1 MSGGGV
7 AADLVELVD
16 LAPLPSRRTAVL
28 RAIWGPTEGK
38 IGSAILLVF
47 AFVVAFGPALA
58 THGLNDVGVAAPN
71 APISSH
77 LWLGTDDLGRDVFSR
92 FLLGSRSVIVIPVLA
107 TILAFLVGGGAGMF
121 AGYRGGRAGEVIGR
135 VTDVLVSLPYLLVV
149 LVVVSVLQPTP
160 PVLVLAVAIVFAP
173 RIARVLRGA
182 THAISVREYV
192 QAAQARGESTPA
204 ILFHELLPNI
214 LPTALVEF
222 AARLTYA
229 IIFVATLNYLGLG
242 LQPPSSNWAVMVADS
257 RETTT
262 TAPLQT
268 LAPALAI
275 GAVSLGISLIAD
287 AITQSVGRTRRDNVL

>member
-1 MSGGGV
+1 VS
-7 AADLVELVD
+7 ADPAELVEVVE
-16 LAPLPSRRTAVL
+16 LAPLPSRRAAAL
-28 RAIWGPTEGK
+28 RAVWGPVEGK
-38 IGSAILLVF
+38 IGVIILLVF

-58 THGLNDVGVAAPN
+58 PHGVNQIGVGPPDAG
-71 APISSH
+71 SSWH
-77 LWLGTDDLGRDVFSR
+77 LWLGTDDLGRDDLSR
-92 FLLGSRSVIVIPVLA
+92 LLIGGRSVIVIPVLA
-107 TILAFLVGGGAGMF
+107 TLLAFLLGGTAGMF
-121 AGYRGGRAGEVIGR
+121 AGYRAGTVGEVIGR
-135 VTDVLVSLPYLLVV
+135 VTDILVSLPYLLVV
-149 LVVVSVLQPTP
+149 LVVVSVLQPSP
-160 PVLVLAVAIVFAP
+160 PVLVFAVGIVFAP

-182 THAISVREYV
+182 TRAISVREYV
-192 QAAQARGESTPA
+192 QAAQARGESTSA

-214 LPTALVEF
+214 LPTVMVEF

-275 GAVSLGISLIAD
+275 GAVSLGVSLIAD
-287 AITQSVGRTRRDNVL
+287 AITQSVSRTRRDNVL

>member
-1 MSGGGV
+1 VSV
-7 AADLVELVD
+7 SPQELVERVD
-16 LAPLPSRRTAVL
+16 IAPLPSRHAAVL
-28 RAIWGPTEGK
+28 RAIWGPVEGK
-38 IGSAILLVF
+38 IGVVILLVF
-47 AFVVAFGPALA
+47 AIIVAFGPALA
-58 THGLNDVGVAAPN
+58 PYGVNQIGVGAPD
-71 APISSH
+71 APASSH

-92 FLLGSRSVIVIPVLA
+92 LLIGGRSVIVIPILA
-107 TILAFLVGGGAGMF
+107 TLFAFLLGGTAGML
-121 AGYRGGRAGEVIGR
+121 AGYGEVIGR
-135 VTDVLVSLPYLLVV
+135 VTDLLVSLPYLLVV

-160 PVLVLAVAIVFAP
+160 PVLVLAVGIVFAP

-214 LPTALVEF
+214 LPTFMVEF

-242 LQPPSSNWAVMVADS
+242 LQPPSSNWAVMVAES
-257 RETTT
+257 RATVTTS
-262 TAPLQT
+262 PLQT

-275 GAVSLGISLIAD
+275 GAVSLGVSLIAD
-287 AITQSVGRTRRDNVL
+287 AITQSVSRTRRDNVL

>member
-1 MSGGGV
+1 MSV
-7 AADLVELVD
+7 SPQELVERVEI
-16 LAPLPSRRTAVL
+16 APLPSRHAAVL
-28 RAIWGPTEGK
+28 RAIWGPVEGK
-38 IGSAILLVF
+38 IGVVLLLVF

-58 THGLNDVGVAAPN
+58 PHGVNQIGVGAPD
-71 APISSH
+71 ASPSSQ

-92 FLLGSRSVIVIPVLA
+92 LLIGGRSVIVIPVLA
-107 TILAFLVGGGAGMF
+107 TLFAFLLGGTAGML
-121 AGYRGGRAGEVIGR
+121 AGYRGGRIGEVIGR
-135 VTDVLVSLPYLLVV
+135 VTDLLVSLPYLLVV

-160 PVLVLAVAIVFAP
+160 PVLVLAVGIVFAP

-214 LPTALVEF
+214 LPTFMVEF

-242 LQPPSSNWAVMVADS
+242 LQPPSSNWAVMVAES
-257 RETTT
+257 RATTT

-275 GAVSLGISLIAD
+275 GAVSLGVSLIAD
-287 AITQSVGRTRRDNVL
+287 AITQSVSRTRRDNVL